1 LQGDR
6 RLSRLFRFRNLRTG
20 SLTVAKDSSA
30 IVRRYRAGAAPL
42 VRDLKASWRGGRLEA
57 VLAGDFD
64 LIGTLAR

>member
-1 LQGDR
+1 M
-6 RLSRLFRFRNLRTG
+6 
-20 SLTVAKDSSA
+20 
-30 IVRRYRAGAAPL
+30 RRYRAGAAPL